1 MSLKIKIYRN
11 NFSFVHLEIQVLLF
25 NSTVKFKGLRWR
37 MEKNC
42 SPKRIK
48 AMKSSLCNWVVFF
61 YYLEG
66 FLVSNSSQLCVPYT
80 YFIHVLKNTQINEK
94 FLPSLKDRP
103 FQFVIL
109 RNENV
114 CFRFSKNKNVL
125 MRTKKL

>member
-1 MSLKIKIYRN
+1 MSLKIKVYRN
-11 NFSFVHLEIQVLLF
+11 NFSFVHLEFQVLLF

-37 MEKNC
+37 MENTVHQKE
-42 SPKRIK
+42 SKLWK
-48 AMKSSLCNWVVFF
+48 VAYATGSFF

-80 YFIHVLKNTQINEK
+80 YFIHILKNTQINEK

-114 CFRFSKNKNVL
+114 CFRF
-125 MRTKKL
+125 